1 MAAQPMERGKLVDS
15 AQDVAERAGAYVQAG
30 MTRASRRA
38 RDLAQDAS
46 ERVEGLTGKS
56 VESWV
61 DDLRSFVRDRPVQA
75 ILGMVAFGYILG
87 KVLTRRSA
95 R

>member
-1 MAAQPMERGKLVDS
+1 VES

-38 RDLAQDAS
+38 KDLARDAS
-46 ERVEGLTGKS
+46 DRVEGLTGKS

-61 DDLRSFVRDRPVQA
+61 DDLRAFVRDRPLQA
-75 ILGMVAFGYILG
+75 ILGMVALGYVAG
-87 KVLTRRSA
+87 KVLTRRSP